1 MKETKKGHKYCSEK
15 IEKNQAT
22 EYHAEHSL
30 SKCDVAP
37 KRHSQVHLTKEDSM
51 LLPAKK
57 RLCTRLN
64 KVTGST
70 KSVSFYL
77 PPNVAKHRTQRF
89 LNTEKAL
96 FNSCTKLGID
106 YNPPAPGENRS
117 ATYQTRAKLKK
128 KFGHDK
134 HYLRPKRIL

>member
-1 MKETKKGHKYCSEK
+1 M
-15 IEKNQAT
+15 
-22 EYHAEHSL
+22 
-30 SKCDVAP
+30 AP

-96 FNSCTKLGID
+96 FILCTKLGIN
-106 YNPPAPGENRS
+106 YKPPISGENKS
-117 ATYQTRAKLKK
+117 AMYQRRAELKK
-128 KFGHDK
+128 RLDK
-134 HYLRPKRIL
+134 TNIIFV